1 MSDLKIQ
8 KIWQCSFDSFLSS
21 GHPVSDIQK
30 KVSHAVMRCKS
41 GALPEPMPAN
51 VPSVA
56 IQNST
61 IIPAVT
67 GTAQTARLS

>member
-1 MSDLKIQ
+1 MISKSRRSGSVLLTL
-8 KIWQCSFDSFLSS
+8 FFLPGTLFLTSR
-21 GHPVSDIQK
+21 K
-30 KVSHAVMRCKS
+30 KSPTLSCVVNP
-41 GALPEPMPAN
+41 ALSEPMPAN
-51 VPSVA
+51 VPSAA